1 MEKQADGQR
10 QRFSRTYLKTMD
22 AEQAAA
28 AAGYQDGY
36 GRLQTEPIRQCL
48 RRMREV
54 ATGELRQE
62 DVLRQLAHLAF
73 GRADDVLRLAL
84 RQGETELSG
93 LDLTAVAEF
102 KATEKGGLEIKLVDR
117 LRALELLFS
126 LLESRSTNAA
136 QSLYQAL
143 AKAGPEKEA
152 WGDD

>member
-1 MEKQADGQR
+1 MRE
-10 QRFSRTYLKTMD
+10 
-22 AEQAAA
+22 AAA
-28 AAGYQDGY
+28 
-36 GRLQTEPIRQCL
+36 
-48 RRMREV
+48 
-54 ATGELRQE
+54 GELRQE

-143 AKAGPEKEA
+143 AKAGTEKEA

>member
-1 MEKQADGQR
+1 
-10 QRFSRTYLKTMD
+10 MD
-22 AEQAAA
+22 ACGQSQSGSVCGACGEAAA
-28 AAGYQDGY
+28 
-36 GRLQTEPIRQCL
+36 
-48 RRMREV
+48 
-54 ATGELRQE
+54 GELRQE
-62 DVLRQLAHLAF
+62 DVLRQLAHCLWQ
-73 GRADDVLRLAL
+73 GRRRSATGASA
-84 RQGETELSG
+84 GETELSG

-143 AKAGPEKEA
+143 ANAGTEKEA

>member
-1 MEKQADGQR
+1 MEKQTDGQR
-10 QRFSRTYLKTMD
+10 QKFCRTYLRTMD
-22 AEQAAA
+22 ADQAAA

-36 GRLQTEPIRQCL
+36 ARLRTEPIRQCL
-48 RRMREV
+48 RRMRE
-54 ATGELRQE
+54 AAAGELRQE

-84 RQGETELSG
+84 RPGETELSG

-102 KATEKGGLEIKLVDR
+102 KATEKGLDIKLVDR

-126 LLESRSTNAA
+126 LLESTSTNAA

-143 AKAGPEKEA
+143 TKAGTEKEA